1 MPAGAESAAPA
12 VFHLFHLPDWE
23 SAAAAGAARAGRA
36 ARNVCAPLG
45 CVGNGYLRAA
55 LVAWK
60 DLLEMFARKT
70 SLVRE
75 VGIHVAGCVKGA
87 FGVQEVVSV
96 MSLN

>member
-12 VFHLFHLPDWE
+12 VFHLFHLPAWE
-23 SAAAAGAARAGRA
+23 AAAAAGAARAGRA
-36 ARNVCAPLG
+36 ARNVCAPL
-45 CVGNGYLRAA
+45 GNGYLRAA

-87 FGVQEVVSV
+87 FGVQGVVSV
-96 MSLN
+96 MSLK